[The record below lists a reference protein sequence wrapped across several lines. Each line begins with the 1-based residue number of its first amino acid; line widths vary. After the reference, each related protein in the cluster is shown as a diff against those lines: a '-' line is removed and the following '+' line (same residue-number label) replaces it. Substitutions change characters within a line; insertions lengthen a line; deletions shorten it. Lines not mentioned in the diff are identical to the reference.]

1 MTDTTLVLDQ
11 SYRVHRIVPWQRA
24 IHMLFDDK
32 IEVLSEYDED
42 IRSPSL
48 TLRKPAVVRLLRKV
62 KTKGRSVPGVRFSR
76 VNVALRDDFKCQY
89 CGVRLSLAKAT
100 YDHVVPKSKGGT
112 TSWTNIVIACKVC
125 NGHKKDKT
133 PEQAGLSLLRSPV
146 EPTHLPVI
154 SGHVHSRQSIHA
166 LWEPWLPTVERE

>member
-11 SYRVHRIVPWQRA
+11 SYRAHRVVSWQRA

-62 KTKGRSVPGVRFSR
+62 KAKTKSASGVRFSR
-76 VNVALRDDFKCQY
+76 VNVAVRDDFRCQY
-89 CGVRLSLAKAT
+89 CGIHLSLSKVT
-100 YDHVVPKSKGGT
+100 YDHVVPRAKGGT
-112 TSWTNIVIACKVC
+112 TCWTNIVTACKAC

-133 PEQAGLSLLRSPV
+133 PEQAGLQLRRDPM
-146 EPTHLPVI
+146 EPTHLPLI
-154 SGHVHSRQSIHA
+154 SGHVHNRQSIPA
-166 LWEPWLPTVERE
+166 LWEPWLPSVERE